1 MKDRVKGD
9 LDEGTARTVALR
21 QSGRARRPGC
31 MDLNGQGA
39 GDDRGAEGD
48 GPVQRAS

>member
-9 LDEGTARTVALR
+9 LDEETARTEALR

-31 MDLNGQGA
+31 VDLSDQGA
-39 GDDRGAEGD
+39 GDDRRAEGD
-48 GPVQRAS
+48 GPVQRAL